1 MRLAGKSTPV
11 RAASALLI
19 AGALVFGTSACG
31 SEVSGTPTRIQSDV
45 STLDVGNY
53 QTKPRVIGNA
63 KSERQARA
71 REAQRLADFVALP
84 FEADPSYVEDAWQIR
99 PHIVLNRKT
108 IDNIVI
114 NDTFDDVA
122 KDLVAGWVNA
132 WQTGGNPEDKRRTL
146 NLAVLM
152 FPDAK
157 TASAVGPALEH
168 DDFTYNR
175 DNQPVPITKHP
186 NTTAHWR
193 PDISSIGS
201 WTVHDRYV
209 IFIKVV
215 DDTSAPDLPALTNQV
230 ERMLDVQLPLIDKFQ
245 PTPGAE
251 LQRIPLDPPGLLG
264 RTLPSNPERPLRAE
278 PDGLYTGR
286 GALSLLQASPTSLTR
301 LEEGEVDLVSFGDA
315 VVFRSRSDKGARALW
330 KQWQP
335 STTLEPNQ
343 KMIDSP
349 AGLAQQIECY
359 ADLVGSGDN
368 QTVAMN
374 ICSFQVDRYTVQAV
388 AKQLQDLHQKIS
400 AQYALI
406 TSN

>member
-1 MRLAGKSTPV
+1 M
-11 RAASALLI
+11 ALLL
-19 AGALVFGTSACG
+19 AGALAVGASACG
-31 SEVSGTPTRIQSDV
+31 SAVSGTPTRPQPDLSQW
-45 STLDVGNY
+45 DVGNY
-53 QTKPRVIGNA
+53 QTTPRVIGNA

-84 FEADPSYVEDAWQIR
+84 FEADPSYVEDAWHIR
-99 PHIVLNRKT
+99 PHTVLNRKT
-108 IDNIVI
+108 IANLVI
-114 NDTFDDVA
+114 NDTFDTVA
-122 KDLVAGWVNA
+122 ADLVAGWVNA
-132 WQTGGNPEDKRRTL
+132 WQTGGEPEAKRRTL
-146 NLAVLM
+146 NVAVLM

-157 TASAVGPALEH
+157 TASEVGPALEH
-168 DDFTYNR
+168 DDFTYSR
-175 DNQPVPITKHP
+175 DNQPVPITKHA

-193 PDISSIGS
+193 PDVSSIGS

-245 PTPGAE
+245 PTPAGE
-251 LQRIPLDPPGLLG
+251 LQHIALDPSGLLG
-264 RTLPSNPERPLRAE
+264 HTLPSNPEAPLRPE

-286 GALSLLQASPTSLTR
+286 GALSLLQAAPTSLTR
-301 LEEGEVDLVSFGDA
+301 LADGEVDLVSFGDA

-343 KMIDSP
+343 KMIEAP
-349 AGLAQQIECY
+349 PGLEQQIECY
-359 ADLVGSGDN
+359 ADLVGSGDK
-368 QTVAMN
+368 QVVGMN
-374 ICSFQVDRYTVQAV
+374 ICSFQVDRYTVQA
-388 AKQLQDLHQKIS
+388 ASKQLQDLHQKIS